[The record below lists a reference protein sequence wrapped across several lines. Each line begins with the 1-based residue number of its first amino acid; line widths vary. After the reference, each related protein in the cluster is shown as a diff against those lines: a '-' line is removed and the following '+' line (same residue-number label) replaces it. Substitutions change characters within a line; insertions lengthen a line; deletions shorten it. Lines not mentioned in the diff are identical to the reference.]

1 MSLISFNK
9 ATEPGT
15 YDDLRVN
22 SAAVLYVEGS
32 RPDLVG
38 HTMLHM
44 LGQGEVVLALTESVG
59 TVVSQISGL
68 VAANRHYLAAQPEG
82 GPSVVYISPHTVS
95 YVRPNL
101 PVSPE
106 FWYVQF
112 VDGSEVRIAD
122 PLPAGL

>member
-9 ATEPGT
+9 ATEPGI
-15 YDDLRVN
+15 YDDLRINV
-22 SAAVLYVEGS
+22 AAVLYVEGS

-38 HTMLHM
+38 QTTLQM
-44 LGQGEVVLALTESVG
+44 LGQGEAVLAVADSVG
-59 TVVSQISGL
+59 TVVNQISGL
-68 VAANRHYLAAQPEG
+68 VPAYRHYLAAAPEG

-112 VDGSEVRIAD
+112 VDGSEVRIAG